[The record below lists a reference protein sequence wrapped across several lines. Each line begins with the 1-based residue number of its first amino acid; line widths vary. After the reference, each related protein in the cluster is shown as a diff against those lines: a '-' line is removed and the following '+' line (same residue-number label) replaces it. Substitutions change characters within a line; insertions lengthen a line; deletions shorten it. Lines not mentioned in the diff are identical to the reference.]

1 MIKLSDGGAYL
12 INGVDIVEDSA
23 SAVNEVAAKTGC
35 SVTKEEAAKNTIA
48 YGILENHNT
57 SGNMEKLKI
66 KFDKMTS
73 HDITFVGIIQTARA
87 SGLEKFPIPYVLTNC
102 HNSLCAVGGTIN
114 EDDHMFGLTC
124 AKKYGG
130 IYVQPHQ
137 SVIHKY
143 ARDMMA

>member
-73 HDITFVGIIQTARA
+73 HDITFVGIIQTARN
-87 SGLEKFPIPYVLTNC
+87 SQFLMYLLTAITV
-102 HNSLCAVGGTIN
+102 SVQLAELLMKMTICLAL
-114 EDDHMFGLTC
+114 H
-124 AKKYGG
+124 
-130 IYVQPHQ
+130 VQ
-137 SVIHKY
+137 
-143 ARDMMA
+143 RNMAEYMYHRIRL

>member
-73 HDITFVGIIQTARA
+73 HLLELYRQQELQVLRNSQFLMYLLTAITVSVQLAE
-87 SGLEKFPIPYVLTNC
+87 LLMKM
-102 HNSLCAVGGTIN
+102 TICLAL
-114 EDDHMFGLTC
+114 H
-124 AKKYGG
+124 
-130 IYVQPHQ
+130 VQ
-137 SVIHKY
+137 
-143 ARDMMA
+143 RNMAEYMYHRIRL

>member
-87 SGLEKFPIPYVLTNC
+87 SGLEKFPMYLLTAITV
-102 HNSLCAVGGTIN
+102 SVQLAELLMKMTICLAL
-114 EDDHMFGLTC
+114 H
-124 AKKYGG
+124 
-130 IYVQPHQ
+130 VQ
-137 SVIHKY
+137 
-143 ARDMMA
+143 RNMAEYMYHRIRL

>member
-73 HDITFVGIIQTARA
+73 HLLELYRQQELQVLRNFQFLMYLLTAITVSVQLAE
-87 SGLEKFPIPYVLTNC
+87 LLMKM
-102 HNSLCAVGGTIN
+102 TICLAL
-114 EDDHMFGLTC
+114 H
-124 AKKYGG
+124 
-130 IYVQPHQ
+130 VQ
-137 SVIHKY
+137 
-143 ARDMMA
+143 RNMAEYMYHRIRL

>member
-12 INGVDIVEDSA
+12 INGIDIVEDSA

-48 YGILENHNT
+48 YGILEGHNT

-73 HDITFVGIIQTARA
+73 HDITFVGISRQQELQALRNSQFLMYLLTAITVFVQLA
-87 SGLEKFPIPYVLTNC
+87 ELLMKMTICLVL
-102 HNSLCAVGGTIN
+102 H
-114 EDDHMFGLTC
+114 
-124 AKKYGG
+124 
-130 IYVQPHQ
+130 VQ
-137 SVIHKY
+137 
-143 ARDMMA
+143 RNMAEYMYHLIRL

>member
-66 KFDKMTS
+66 KFDKILHLLELYRQQELQVLRNFQFLMYLLTAITVSVQLAELLMKMTICLAL
-73 HDITFVGIIQTARA
+73 H
-87 SGLEKFPIPYVLTNC
+87 
-102 HNSLCAVGGTIN
+102 
-114 EDDHMFGLTC
+114 
-124 AKKYGG
+124 
-130 IYVQPHQ
+130 VQ
-137 SVIHKY
+137 
-143 ARDMMA
+143 RNMAEYMYHRIRL

>member
-12 INGVDIVEDSA
+12 INGIDIVEDSA

-48 YGILENHNT
+48 YGILEGHNT

-73 HDITFVGIIQTARA
+73 HDITFVGIIQLQALRNSQFLMYLLTAITVFVQLA
-87 SGLEKFPIPYVLTNC
+87 ELLMKMTICLVL
-102 HNSLCAVGGTIN
+102 H
-114 EDDHMFGLTC
+114 
-124 AKKYGG
+124 
-130 IYVQPHQ
+130 VQ
-137 SVIHKY
+137 
-143 ARDMMA
+143 RNMAEYMYHLIRL